1 MSGLLAAVAAGIVL
15 PHVLHL
21 ERVAPVTAISLWLSS
36 LALRAMVTVLAV
48 IYLLFFLPRSELFS
62 ALTHWCLDV
71 ALPFARADAGVEV
84 HALGDVALF
93 LPGVL
98 LAVSLLWACVATA
111 NAARTARRLVQSQ
124 ALGPGPRDSLIVGGP
139 DVLFA
144 VTGLARP
151 RIVVSAGALA
161 CLDDDELGAALDH
174 EQAHITRRHR
184 LLMAVAIALRALGRL
199 LPGSGRAI
207 RELAFH
213 FERDADEWAVRRSN
227 DRLALA
233 SVICK
238 AACPEPPPD
247 PPAVTGLGTLGVRE
261 RVSRLLEEEPRRQ
274 ARSATAAFNG
284 LAVGM
289 VACTLLLVAAVPAA
303 AMSGVAD
310 DPHRAHHGQ
319 HCHH

>member
-15 PHVLHL
+15 PHVLRL

-36 LALRAMVTVLAV
+36 LALRAIVTVLAV

-71 ALPFARADAGVEV
+71 AGLEG
-84 HALGDVALF
+84 HAVGDMALF
-93 LPGVL
+93 LPGL
-98 LAVSLLWACVATA
+98 LVVVSLFWACVATA
-111 NAARTARRLVQSQ
+111 KAARAARELVQNQ
-124 ALGPGPRDSLIVGGP
+124 ALGLGPRDSLIVGGP

-144 VTGLARP
+144 VAGLARP

-161 CLDDDELGAALDH
+161 RLDDEELAAALDH

-184 LLMAVAIALRALGRL
+184 PLMAVAIALRALGRL
-199 LPGSGRAI
+199 LPGGARAI

-213 FERDADEWAVRRSN
+213 LERDADEWALHRSN

-238 AACPEPPPD
+238 AACPEPP
-247 PPAVTGLGTLGVRE
+247 AITGLGTSGVRE
-261 RVSRLLEEEPRRQ
+261 RVSRLLEEEPGRQ
-274 ARSATAAFNG
+274 AGPATAALNG
-284 LAVGM
+284 LAIGM
-289 VACTLLLVAAVPAA
+289 VACTLVLGAAIPAA
-303 AMSGVAD
+303 AAAGVAD